1 MRLTAHAQARP
12 GDALT
17 LWVGVFGAADPP
29 LPRFVVAGVV
39 TAPRAPLAWFPIRD
53 GSADANNGSAQNHQ
67 LRATLPLPAGVERFD
82 VRVEV
87 DGAAPC
93 EFRSAALPT
102 VLSGDRE
109 RPFNLLLC
117 SCYYQPN
124 DKGTLLRD
132 TVARIPQEIDLTLM
146 AGDQVYLDLPT
157 GENLPD
163 TAPALARALG
173 RKYERNW
180 SAASL
185 VDSHGRAI
193 PGLDAVLQRAP
204 VVCLPDDH
212 EYWNNFPFFQAQLG
226 NLYSAAGRRRWTDAA
241 QALFEDYQL
250 GGAPG
255 GSATREIEVAPIR
268 MLFLDLRSRR
278 DGAFDRMTDAA
289 GEQALRD
296 WTERLI
302 ADRQHGPA
310 IGLLSSGQALL
321 IDTPGAAA
329 KHVADAEMPNYAQFA
344 VVEDCLGRLA
354 DAGVPVLY
362 LTGDVHW
369 SRVARATDSIRG
381 RDLLF
386 EVIASP
392 SRLIDTVGSDQ
403 WHDVT
408 NALSGVFGK
417 KDPWP
422 HHGSAPKDILAK
434 FGADG
439 RFKPSEVARLR
450 GDCVAVVSLS
460 RRAAS
465 IDLTVTY
472 YAVHAD
478 PAIAA
483 PVVVGP
489 ITLLAD

>member
-1 MRLTAHAQARP
+1 MRLSAHAQARP
-12 GDALT
+12 GGELV
-17 LWVGVFGAADPP
+17 LWVGVFGAAEPP
-29 LPRFVVAGVV
+29 LPRFVVAGV
-39 TAPRAPLAWFPIRD
+39 ASAALAPLAWFPIRD
-53 GSADANNGSAQNHQ
+53 GKADAAGRPLNHQ
-67 LRATLPLPAGVERFD
+67 LRARLPMPDTADRFE
-82 VRVEV
+82 VRVEI

-93 EFRSAALPT
+93 VFRSAALPT
-102 VLSGDRE
+102 ALSTDRE

-117 SCYYQPN
+117 SCYFQPN
-124 DKGTLLRD
+124 DKGTRLGDIVRRL
-132 TVARIPQEIDLTLM
+132 PQPIDLTLM

-157 GENLPD
+157 GEDLPN
-163 TAPALARALG
+163 AEPALSQALG

-180 SAASL
+180 TASTL
-185 VDSHGRAI
+185 VDSHGRSI
-193 PGLDAVLQRAP
+193 PGLDTVLQRAP

-226 NLYSAAGRRRWTDAA
+226 NLYSAAGRNRWRDAA

-255 GSATREIEVAPIR
+255 DSATRELAMAPLR
-268 MLFLDLRSRR
+268 MLFIDLRSRR
-278 DGAFDRMTDAA
+278 DANLVDMTDAA
-289 GEQALRD
+289 GEQALRG

-302 ADRQHGPA
+302 ADRRNGPA

-329 KHVADAEMPNYAQFA
+329 RHVADAEMSNYAQFA
-344 VVEDCLGRLA
+344 LIRKCLGELA

-369 SRVARATDSIRG
+369 SRVARATDAGSG

-403 WHDVT
+403 WHGVVDAVK
-408 NALSGVFGK
+408 GVFGAR
-417 KDPWP
+417 DPWP
-422 HHGSAPKDILAK
+422 RHGSAPKDILAR
-434 FGADG
+434 FGDGG
-439 RFKPSEVARLR
+439 RFRPTEIARRR

-460 RRAAS
+460 RRAS
-465 IDLTVTY
+465 SVDLTVTY
-472 YAVHAD
+472 YAVHDD

-483 PVVVGP
+483 PVVIGP